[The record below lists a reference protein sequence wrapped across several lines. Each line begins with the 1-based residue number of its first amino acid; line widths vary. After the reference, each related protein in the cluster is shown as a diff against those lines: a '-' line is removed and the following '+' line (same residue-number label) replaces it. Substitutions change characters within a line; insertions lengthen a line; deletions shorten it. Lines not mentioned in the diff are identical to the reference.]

1 MEQNNDY
8 SDADAFF
15 EKLSEDFRRMSVTD
29 THPEVPEASGSWRT
43 CRVGEQQFVAT
54 AVISLAVL
62 GHICFD
68 GTSATT
74 NPWSSAG
81 VCQLSSEHES
91 EAFS

>member
-1 MEQNNDY
+1 MHLDGAEQRLRRIL
-8 SDADAFF
+8 
-15 EKLSEDFRRMSVTD
+15 EKLSEDFRRKSVTD
-29 THPEVPEASGSWRT
+29 THAEVPAASGSWRT

-81 VCQLSSEHES
+81 VCQR
-91 EAFS
+91 ARV